1 MTIRH
6 GLLALLERGPTYGY
20 QLRTDFDSVTGD
32 AWPLNIG
39 QVYST
44 LARLERDGLVEPTG
58 ADEQG
63 RGRYAITAAGR
74 DELQSWFQTAVTAH
88 DRPRDELS
96 IKLAL
101 AVSVPGVDVSGL
113 IQRQRAATI
122 SRLQDLT
129 RLKPHEQDDSTLAW
143 SLVLE
148 NLRYAAEAEV
158 RWLDHCEA
166 MVARA
171 ARERAAAQPSRG
183 EGGASRHDTVSKD
196 AYDATDATDSAA
208 GRAGRGHR

>member
-1 MTIRH
+1 MSIRH
-6 GLLALLERGPTYGY
+6 GLLALLERGPGYGY
-20 QLRTDFDSVTGD
+20 QLRADFDAVTAD

-44 LARLERDGLVEPTG
+44 LSRLERDGLVEPAG
-58 ADEQG
+58 QDEQG
-63 RGRYAITAAGR
+63 RARYAITGAGR
-74 DELQSWFQTAVTAH
+74 AELLDWFASAVTAQ

-101 AVSVPGVDVSGL
+101 AVTVPGVDVAAL
-113 IQRQRAATI
+113 IQHQRAATI
-122 SRLQDLT
+122 GRLQDLT
-129 RLKPHEQDDSTLAW
+129 RLKSQGEPGEEPGGLAW

-171 ARERAAAQPSRG
+171 AKRGAPAHAAAPAKDRATTG
-183 EGGASRHDTVSKD
+183 KGAR
-196 AYDATDATDSAA
+196 
-208 GRAGRGHR
+208 R

>member
-1 MTIRH
+1 MSIRF

-44 LARLERDGLVEPTG
+44 LSRLERDGLVAPAGE
-58 ADEQG
+58 DEQG
-63 RGRYAITAAGR
+63 RSRYAITESGRAELFEWFAG
-74 DELQSWFQTAVTAH
+74 AVTAQ

-101 AVSVPGVDVSGL
+101 AVTVPGVDFAGL
-113 IQRQRAATI
+113 IQHQRAATI
-122 SRLQDLT
+122 GRLQDLT
-129 RLKPHEQDDSTLAW
+129 RLKSVEQSTNALAW

-148 NLRYAAEAEV
+148 HLRFVADAEV

-166 MVARA
+166 LLARA
-171 ARERAAAQPSRG
+171 VREGSLSDHTV
-183 EGGASRHDTVSKD
+183 ASK
-196 AYDATDATDSAA
+196 AA
-208 GRAGRGHR
+208 GRASGPDIQHTSEMTTSVTEGER